1 MTKVT
6 GVIRARALPS
16 ATQHARRYSLS
27 DPQLRGMAG
36 MSGRFFRCLGFF
48 TFTLQIAT
56 KRGADER
63 TRTAVL
69 FSLRVGFGFLYLSRK
84 VIRYSETGSQRIV
97 VFRPITPELV

>member
-56 KRGADER
+56 KEEPTSGLEP
-63 TRTAVL
+63 
-69 FSLRVGFGFLYLSRK
+69 LSSFH
-84 VIRYSETGSQRIV
+84 Y
-97 VFRPITPELV
+97 ELDLASST